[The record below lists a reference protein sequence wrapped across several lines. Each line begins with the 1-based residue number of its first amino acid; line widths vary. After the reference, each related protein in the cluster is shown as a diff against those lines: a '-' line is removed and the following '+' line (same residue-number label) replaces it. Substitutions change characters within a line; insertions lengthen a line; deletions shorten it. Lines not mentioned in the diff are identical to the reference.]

1 MMKCQNR
8 KISHARPCLCSEQRP
23 AQWMRSESD
32 IVPGRL
38 QRSRGSPTEDTPRPK
53 HSITT
58 GLTFNLPP
66 LSGKLLFAWI
76 IIKVLVCVRTQHE
89 RPSPQQTQQS
99 TDSDSAKMSSTL
111 LISCPM
117 IILVC
122 TATCVCV
129 SVCLCAPLSGLYLC
143 TADTCRVQVG
153 PTRSQ
158 WTLRL
163 ICDLGCW
170 REVGQKLKWKHIT
183 CWQWV

>member
-1 MMKCQNR
+1 MVNWMDSKIKIGRNDGKCQNR
-8 KISHARPCLCSEQRP
+8 EISHARPCLCSEQRP
-23 AQWMRSESD
+23 AQRMRSESD

-38 QRSRGSPTEDTPRPK
+38 QRSRGSPAEDTPRPK

-99 TDSDSAKMSSTL
+99 ADSDSAKMSSTL

-117 IILVC
+117 IIVC
-122 TATCVCV
+122 TAACMYVCVCV
-129 SVCLCAPLSGLYLC
+129 CLSLCAIVRCVCLYSRYL
-143 TADTCRVQVG
+143 
-153 PTRSQ
+153 
-158 WTLRL
+158 
-163 ICDLGCW
+163 
-170 REVGQKLKWKHIT
+170 
-183 CWQWV
+183 